1 MIKLRTLDIFSGI
14 GGFSVGLERT
24 DGFETVAF
32 CEIEPFPSKVLK
44 RRWSHVPRYED
55 VRTLTAERLAADGIS
70 VDVMCG
76 GFPCHEVSS
85 AGNGEG
91 LAGARSGL
99 WFEYERLIEEIC
111 PEIVIIEN
119 SAFLRSRGL
128 ETVLGAFASLGYS
141 VVWHCIP
148 ASHIGAPHER
158 DRIWIVA
165 AHAESDR
172 CRPGWERRFT
182 DCLSR
187 LSDAPRW
194 NPANSN
200 RQPTVGAS
208 VSWREL
214 SAWPN
219 EPALLG
225 VGNGVSDRLDR
236 VRALG
241 NAVVPQ
247 IPELIGRALLNSM
260 EAA

>member
-1 MIKLRTLDIFSGI
+1 MTKLRVLDLFSCI
-14 GGFSVGLERT
+14 GGFSLGLERT
-24 DGFETVAF
+24 GGFETVAF
-32 CEIEPFPSKVLK
+32 CEIEPFPRKVLAK
-44 RRWSHVPRYED
+44 HWPGVPCYED

-70 VDVMCG
+70 VDVICG
-76 GFPCHEVSS
+76 GFPCQDVSS
-85 AGNGEG
+85 AGSGEG
-91 LAGARSGL
+91 LDGDRSGL
-99 WFEYERLIEEIC
+99 WFEYRRLIEEIS
-111 PEIVIIEN
+111 PRTVIIEN

-128 ETVLGAFASLGYS
+128 ETVLGAFYALRYS

-165 AHAESDR
+165 AHAKGDGR
-172 CRPGWERRFT
+172 RQGWERRFT
-182 DCLSR
+182 DRLSR

-194 NPANSN
+194 DPSN
-200 RQPTVGAS
+200 RQPEIGTS

-214 SAWPN
+214 PAWPN

-225 VGNGVSDRLDR
+225 VGDGVPDRMDR
-236 VRALG
+236 IRALG

-247 IPELIGRALLNSM
+247 IPELIGRAILDAM